1 MRYVDGF
8 LLAVP
13 KKNLAA
19 CKKMAAWGK
28 RIWMKDGALQYVECV
43 GDDLKPSF
51 GMPFPKQ
58 MKLKPGE
65 VPVFSWI
72 AYKSKAHRDQV
83 NAKVMKDPA
92 MGNMPKKMPF
102 DPKRMCYGGFK
113 VLVEA

>member
-19 CKKMAAWGK
+19 YRKMAEMGK
-28 RIWMKDGALQYVECV
+28 RMWIRHGALQYVECV

-51 GMPFPKQ
+51 GLPFPKL

-65 VPVFSWI
+65 IPVFSWI
-72 AYKSKAHRDQV
+72 VYKSRVHRDQV
-83 NAKVMKDPA
+83 YAKVMGDPA
-92 MGNMPKKMPF
+92 MEKMTRKMPF
-102 DPKRMCYGGFK
+102 DPNRMAYAGFK

>member
-19 CKKMAAWGK
+19 YRKMAAWGK
-28 RIWMKDGALQYVECV
+28 RMWIKYGALQYVECV
-43 GDDLKPSF
+43 GDDLEPPM
-51 GMPFPKQ
+51 GLPYPKL

-72 AYKSKAHRDQV
+72 AYKSRAHRDQV
-83 NAKVMKDPA
+83 NAKVMSDPSMA
-92 MGNMPKKMPF
+92 KMPKKMPF

-113 VLVEA
+113 VLIEA